1 MNPAT
6 GMYNL
11 VRMNISQ
18 LEDEGTY
25 SCSVTASS
33 TVQQSFVNVAFYDIP
48 SITVFQA
55 YQRHE
60 VNESSP
66 FGLTCNVNS
75 STPTNMSIRNQD
87 TGEVIVAGVFTG
99 ILNFTDTSAKCYQ
112 TAEYIC
118 TATNGG
124 GSIESSPVKIFVHC
138 GPRPLNGIYFQ
149 KLYAT
154 LGSSID
160 LSVNVTGYP
169 LPKSEWTF
177 ISTTDKTNL
186 SSFMET
192 NTSLNITTGS
202 YHLRKTFMKDD
213 EFGLYTLHLTNN
225 IGKGF

>member
-1 MNPAT
+1 M
-6 GMYNL
+6 
-11 VRMNISQ
+11 
-18 LEDEGTY
+18 
-25 SCSVTASS
+25 
-33 TVQQSFVNVAFYDIP
+33 
-48 SITVFQA
+48 
-55 YQRHE
+55 
-60 VNESSP
+60 
-66 FGLTCNVNS
+66 
-75 STPTNMSIRNQD
+75 
-87 TGEVIVAGVFTG
+87 
-99 ILNFTDTSAKCYQ
+99 
-112 TAEYIC
+112 
-118 TATNGG
+118 
-124 GSIESSPVKIFVHC
+124 
-138 GPRPLNGIYFQ
+138 NGIYFQ

-225 IGKGF
+225 IGKVTTYFYVLTEVSNEGQIPHYSFKPFITRKHHKYFTLKSIFLICYIYLQNN